1 MTGQPDP
8 ARAARLAKKYGL
20 RRSVEVLAPAG
31 DGEALRAAVFAGANA
46 VYLGLKQ
53 FSARRTAGNFD
64 AQQLKEAVAFC
75 HARDVRVHAAVNTT
89 AFSGELG
96 LLADTI
102 RMAAEAGVDALIV
115 QDLATAALARQMA
128 PGLALHGSTQLTVHT
143 LSGVRQLAEMGF
155 ERAILARELSL
166 AEIAAITKESPIEI
180 EVFVHG
186 ALCMSVS
193 GQCYMSAFLGGRSGN
208 RGECAGP
215 CRLPFAADGSGAA
228 HLSLKDLCAVGS
240 LPALAE
246 AGVASVKIEGR
257 LRGPEYVAAAVNACR
272 KSLAG
277 EAFDK
282 QQLQDVFSRS
292 GFTNGYIE
300 GKISGAMFGVR
311 TPGDAAA
318 SRAAM
323 PAIRELYRR
332 EAQRVP
338 VAFTVTVA
346 ENGCTLAAADGA
358 GRRAEVALA
367 GAMEP
372 ARADQ
377 RPAIKKA
384 LAKTGGTPF
393 YSESVDFEGEPGY
406 LPASAWNDARRAVLE
421 QLLALRSAPKA
432 WNCAPARLP
441 EARRHAL
448 DARQL
453 WARFEGPEQLPAPLP
468 GDLAG
473 VILPLL
479 RWREAPEA
487 LRAKTVLE
495 APRVMFG
502 GMEAATA
509 KALAEAKDAGFAGV
523 MIHNI
528 GHLPLAKGWELYG
541 GFGLNVANPLSAL
554 CWKDLGP
561 SALTVS
567 PETPFAEMEAI
578 EPGVPTWAI
587 VYGHLPLM
595 ITRACPLQ
603 NVTDCAHCDKQ
614 GLLTD
619 RKRRQFPV
627 RCGGGVR
634 QIYNPV
640 PLYMGDKL
648 KKLPADGALAWFTL
662 ETPAEAAR
670 VLAALEKGESWPE
683 EFTRGLYFKTPSAPG
698 AGKDETR

>member
-1 MTGQPDP
+1 MTGQPDSVQ
-8 ARAARLAKKYGL
+8 AARLAKKYGL

-143 LSGVRQLAEMGF
+143 LSGVRQLADMGF

-277 EAFDK
+277 EPFDK

-311 TPGDAAA
+311 TAEDTAA
-318 SRAAM
+318 SKAAM

-338 VAFTVTVA
+338 VAFTITVT
-346 ENGCTLAAADGA
+346 EDGCTLAAADGA
-358 GRRAEVALA
+358 GRRAEAPVT
-367 GAMEP
+367 GVMEP

-377 RPAIKKA
+377 RPAIEKA

-393 YSESVDFEGEPGY
+393 YSESVEFEGEPGY

-448 DARQL
+448 GARQL
-453 WARFEGPEQLPAPLP
+453 WARFEEPEQLPTPLP

-479 RWREAPEA
+479 RWREVPEA
-487 LRAKTVLE
+487 MRAKTVLE

-502 GMEAATA
+502 GMEAAAA
-509 KALAEAKDAGFAGV
+509 KTLAEAKEAGFAGV
-523 MIHNI
+523 MVHNI
-528 GHLPLAKGWELYG
+528 GHLPLAKGWKLYG

-554 CWKDLGP
+554 CWKDLGL

-567 PETPFAEMEAI
+567 PETPFAEMETI

-670 VLAALEKGESWPE
+670 VLAALEQGESWPE

>member
-8 ARAARLAKKYGL
+8 VQAARLAKKYGL

-102 RMAAEAGVDALIV
+102 RMAAGAGVDALIV
-115 QDLATAALARQMA
+115 QDLAAAALARQMA

-246 AGVASVKIEGR
+246 AGVTSVKIEGR

-311 TPGDAAA
+311 TAEDTAA
-318 SRAAM
+318 SKAAM

-372 ARADQ
+372 ARASQ
-377 RPAIKKA
+377 RPAIEKA

-432 WNCAPARLP
+432 WSCVPARLP

-448 DARQL
+448 GAKQL
-453 WARFEGPEQLPAPLP
+453 WARFEGPEQLPTPLP

-479 RWREAPEA
+479 RWREVPEA

-502 GMEAATA
+502 GMEAAA
-509 KALAEAKDAGFAGV
+509 KALAEAKDADFAGV
-523 MIHNI
+523 MVHNI
-528 GHLPLAKGWELYG
+528 GHLPLAKGWKLYG

-554 CWKDLGP
+554 CWKDLGLA
-561 SALTVS
+561 ALTVS

-578 EPGVPTWAI
+578 DPGVPTWAI

>member
-1 MTGQPDP
+1 MGNI
-8 ARAARLAKKYGL
+8 
-20 RRSVEVLAPAG
+20 EILAPAG
-31 DGEALRAAVFAGANA
+31 GPDSLVPAVRLGADA
-46 VYLGLKQ
+46 VYLGAKQ
-53 FSARRTAGNFD
+53 FSARGNAGNFD
-64 AQQLKEAVAFC
+64 REALKEAVEYC
-75 HARDVRVHAAVNTT
+75 HIRGVKLYLAVNTLMRDE
-89 AFSGELG
+89 ELSDAIE
-96 LLADTI
+96 LVEY
-102 RMAAEAGVDALIV
+102 AASLPVDALIV
-115 QDLATAALARQMA
+115 QDVGFASLVRSAA
-128 PGLALHGSTQLTVHT
+128 PGLRLHGSTQMSVHT
-143 LSGVRQLAEMGF
+143 PLGAQMLYDAGFSRVVLS
-155 ERAILARELSL
+155 RELSL
-166 AEIAAITKESPIEI
+166 AEIREIAASSPIEL

-277 EAFDK
+277 EPFDK

-311 TPGDAAA
+311 TPEDTAA
-318 SRAAM
+318 SKAAM

-346 ENGCTLAAADGA
+346 ESGCTLAAADGA
-358 GRRAEVALA
+358 GRRAEVSLA

-372 ARADQ
+372 ARASQ
-377 RPAIKKA
+377 RPAIEKA

-432 WNCAPARLP
+432 WDCAPARLP

-448 DARQL
+448 GAKQL

-479 RWREAPEA
+479 RWREVPEA

-502 GMEAATA
+502 GMEAAAA

-523 MIHNI
+523 MVHNI
-528 GHLPLAKGWELYG
+528 GHLPLAKGWKLYG

-554 CWKDLGP
+554 CWKDLGL

-578 EPGVPTWAI
+578 DPGVPTWAI

>member
-8 ARAARLAKKYGL
+8 VQAARLAKKYGL

-277 EAFDK
+277 EPFDK

-311 TPGDAAA
+311 TPEDTAA
-318 SRAAM
+318 SKAAM

-372 ARADQ
+372 ARASQ
-377 RPAIKKA
+377 RPAIEKA

-406 LPASAWNDARRAVLE
+406 LPASAWNDARRAALE

-441 EARRHAL
+441 AARRHAL
-448 DARQL
+448 GARQL
-453 WARFEGPEQLPAPLP
+453 WARFEGPEQLP

-473 VILPLL
+473 IILPLL
-479 RWREAPEA
+479 RWREVPEA

-502 GMEAATA
+502 GMETATA
-509 KALAEAKDAGFAGV
+509 KALAEAKEAGFAGV
-523 MIHNI
+523 MVHNI
-528 GHLPLAKGWELYG
+528 GHLPLAKGWKLYG

-554 CWKDLGP
+554 CLKDLGLA
-561 SALTVS
+561 ALTVS

>member
-1 MTGQPDP
+1 MSGQPEHG
-8 ARAARLAKKYGL
+8 RAACLTEKYGL
-20 RRSVEVLAPAG
+20 RRPVEVLAPAG
-31 DGEALRAAVFAGANA
+31 DGEALRAAVFAGADA

-64 AQQLKEAVAFC
+64 EQQLKEAVAFC

-96 LLADTI
+96 ALADTI
-102 RMAAEAGVDALIV
+102 RAAAGAGVDALIV

-128 PGLALHGSTQLTVHT
+128 PGLALHASTQLTVHT
-143 LSGVRQLAEMGF
+143 LSGVRQLAKMGF
-155 ERAILARELSL
+155 ARAILARELSL
-166 AEIAAITKESPIEI
+166 AEIAAIAKESPIET

-240 LPALAE
+240 LPALAA

-257 LRGPEYVAAAVNACR
+257 LRGPEYVAAAVDACR
-272 KSLAG
+272 RSLAG
-277 EAFDK
+277 EDFDR
-282 QQLQDVFSRS
+282 QLLQDVFSRS
-292 GFTNGYIE
+292 GFTNGYLE
-300 GKISGAMFGVR
+300 GRIDGSMFGVR
-311 TPGDAAA
+311 TPEDTAA
-318 SRAAM
+318 SKAAM
-323 PAIRELYRR
+323 PAIRQLYRR
-332 EAQRVP
+332 EALRVP
-338 VAFTVTVA
+338 VVFTVSV
-346 ENGCTLAAADGA
+346 NGADCTLAAADGA
-358 GRRAEVALA
+358 GRRAETPVA
-367 GAMEP
+367 GAMES

-377 RPAIKKA
+377 RPAIEKA
-384 LAKTGGTPF
+384 LCKTGGTPF
-393 YSESVDFEGEPGY
+393 YAGRVEFHGEPGY
-406 LPASAWNDARRAVLE
+406 LPASCWNDARRAVLE
-421 QLLALRSAPKA
+421 RLLAARSAPRPLA
-432 WNCAPARLP
+432 CAPARLP
-441 EARRHAL
+441 KARRHAPG
-448 DARQL
+448 AKQL
-453 WARFEGPEQLPAPLP
+453 WARFESPDQLPDALP
-468 GDLAG
+468 DALEGL
-473 VILPLL
+473 ILPLL
-479 RWREAPEA
+479 RWRQVPQR

-502 GMEAATA
+502 GVEGATA
-509 KALAEAKDAGFAGV
+509 AALAEAKEAGFAGA

-528 GHLPLAKGWELYG
+528 GQLPLAKGWKLCG

-554 CWKDLGP
+554 AWKDLGL

-567 PETPFAEMEAI
+567 PETPLAEMEAI
-578 EPGVPTWAI
+578 DPGVPTWAI

-603 NVTDCAHCDKQ
+603 NVTDCARCDKQ

-619 RKRRQFPV
+619 RKNRRFPV

-640 PLYMGDKL
+640 PLYMGDRL
-648 KKLPADGALAWFTL
+648 GEVPADAGLAWFTL
-662 ETPAEAAR
+662 ETPAAAAR
-670 VLAALEKGESWPE
+670 ALAALAAGEKWPE
-683 EFTRGLYFKTPSAPG
+683 EYTRGLYYKSARP
-698 AGKDETR
+698 AGRAP

>member
-1 MTGQPDP
+1 MNRI
-8 ARAARLAKKYGL
+8 AEKYGL
-20 RRSVEVLAPAG
+20 HRPMEILAPAG

-64 AQQLKEAVAFC
+64 EQQLKEAVAFC

-102 RMAAEAGVDALIV
+102 KMAAEAGVDALIV
-115 QDLATAALARQMA
+115 QDLAAAALARQIA
-128 PGLALHGSTQLTVHT
+128 PTLALHSSTQLTAHT
-143 LSGVRQLAEMGF
+143 LSGVRQLADMGF

-166 AEIAAITKESPIEI
+166 AEIAAIAKDSPIEV
-180 EVFVHG
+180 ETFVHG

-240 LPALAE
+240 LPALAD

-277 EAFDK
+277 EPFDR
-282 QQLQDVFSRS
+282 QLLQDVFSRS

-300 GKISGAMFGVR
+300 GRIDGTMFGVR
-311 TPGDAAA
+311 TAEDTAA
-318 SRAAM
+318 SKAVM

-338 VAFTVTVA
+338 VAFTVTVT

-358 GRRAEVALA
+358 GRRAEVPLA
-367 GAMEP
+367 GVMEP

-377 RPAIKKA
+377 RPAIEKA

-393 YSESVDFEGEPGY
+393 YSESVEFEGEPGY
-406 LPASAWNDARRAVLE
+406 LPASAWNDARRTALE

-432 WNCAPARLP
+432 RACTPARLP
-441 EARRHAL
+441 APRRHAL
-448 DARQL
+448 GAKEL
-453 WARFEGPEQLPAPLP
+453 WARFEGPEQLPQPLP
-468 GDLAG
+468 GGLAG
-473 VILPLL
+473 IILPLL
-479 RWREAPEA
+479 RWREVPEA

-509 KALAEAKDAGFAGV
+509 KALAEARDAGFAGV
-523 MIHNI
+523 MVHNV
-528 GHLPLAKGWELYG
+528 GHLPLAKGWKLYG
-541 GFGLNVANPLSAL
+541 GFGLNVANILSAL
-554 CWKDLGP
+554 CWKDLGLT
-561 SALTVS
+561 ALTVS
-567 PETPFAEMEAI
+567 PETPLAEMEAV

-587 VYGHLPLM
+587 VYGHMPLM

-603 NVTDCAHCDKQ
+603 NVTDCVHCDKH

-648 KKLPADGALAWFTL
+648 KKLPADAGIAWFTL
-662 ETPAEAAR
+662 ESPAEAAR
-670 VLAALEKGESWPE
+670 VLDALQKGAAWQG
-683 EFTRGLYFKTPSAPG
+683 EFTRGLYFKTPGIPG
-698 AGKDETR
+698 AGKEEA

>member
-1 MTGQPDP
+1 MTGQPGP

-46 VYLGLKQ
+46 VYLGLRQ

-240 LPALAE
+240 LPALAG

-277 EAFDK
+277 EPFDK

-311 TPGDAAA
+311 TAEDTAA
-318 SRAAM
+318 SKAAM

-358 GRRAEVALA
+358 GRRAEAALA

-377 RPAIKKA
+377 RPAIEKA

-393 YSESVDFEGEPGY
+393 YSESVGFEGEPGY

-448 DARQL
+448 GARQL

-473 VILPLL
+473 IILPLL
-479 RWREAPEA
+479 RWREVPEA

-502 GMEAATA
+502 GMEAAAA
-509 KALAEAKDAGFAGV
+509 KALAEAKDADFAGV
-523 MIHNI
+523 MVHNI
-528 GHLPLAKGWELYG
+528 GHLPLAKGWELCG

-554 CWKDLGP
+554 CWKDLGLA
-561 SALTVS
+561 ALTVS

-683 EFTRGLYFKTPSAPG
+683 EFTRGLYFKTPSVPG

>member
-8 ARAARLAKKYGL
+8 VQAARLAKKYGL

-96 LLADTI
+96 LLAGTI
-102 RMAAEAGVDALIV
+102 RMAAGAGVDALIV

-277 EAFDK
+277 EPFDK

-311 TPGDAAA
+311 TPEDTAA
-318 SRAAM
+318 SKAAM

-358 GRRAEVALA
+358 GRRAEAALA

-372 ARADQ
+372 ARASQ
-377 RPAIKKA
+377 RPAIEKA

-448 DARQL
+448 GARQL

-473 VILPLL
+473 VVLPLL
-479 RWREAPEA
+479 RWREVPEA

-509 KALAEAKDAGFAGV
+509 KALAEAKGAGFAGV
-523 MIHNI
+523 MVHNI
-528 GHLPLAKGWELYG
+528 GHLPLAKGWELCG

-554 CWKDLGP
+554 CWKDLGL

-567 PETPFAEMEAI
+567 PETPFSEMEVI

-603 NVTDCAHCDKQ
+603 NVTDCAHCNKQ

-698 AGKDETR
+698 AGKDEMR

>member
-1 MTGQPDP
+1 MTGHPDP
-8 ARAARLAKKYGL
+8 IQAAGLAKKYGL

-64 AQQLKEAVAFC
+64 EQQLKEAVAFC

-96 LLADTI
+96 LLAGTI
-102 RMAAEAGVDALIV
+102 ASAAAAGVDALIV

-246 AGVASVKIEGR
+246 AVVASVKIEGR

-292 GFTNGYIE
+292 GFTNSYID

-311 TPGDAAA
+311 TAEDTAA
-318 SRAAM
+318 SKAAM

-338 VAFTVTVA
+338 VAFTVTVT
-346 ENGCTLAAADGA
+346 ERGCTLVAADGA
-358 GRRAEVALA
+358 GRRAEVPVA

-377 RPAIKKA
+377 RPAVEKA

-393 YSESVDFEGEPGY
+393 YSENVDFEGEPGY

-432 WNCAPARLP
+432 WSCAPARLP
-441 EARRHAL
+441 APRRHAL
-448 DARQL
+448 GAKQL
-453 WARFEGPEQLPAPLP
+453 WARFEGPEQLPEPLP
-468 GDLAG
+468 ANLAG
-473 VILPLL
+473 IILPLL
-479 RWREAPEA
+479 RWREVPEG
-487 LRAKTVLE
+487 LRGKTVLE

-502 GMEAATA
+502 GMEAAAA
-509 KALAEAKDAGFAGV
+509 KALAEAKDAGFAGA

-528 GHLPLAKGWELYG
+528 GHLPLAKGWKLCG

-554 CWKDLGP
+554 CWKDLGLT
-561 SALTVS
+561 ALTVS

-578 EPGVPTWAI
+578 DPGVPTWAI

-603 NVTDCAHCDKQ
+603 NVTDCAHCDKE

-648 KKLPADGALAWFTL
+648 QKLPADAGLAWFTL
-662 ETPAEAAR
+662 ESPAEAAR
-670 VLAALEKGESWPE
+670 VLNALQKGAAWPE
-683 EFTRGLYFKTPSAPG
+683 EFTRGLYFKTPG
-698 AGKDETR
+698 AGKDETK

>member
-8 ARAARLAKKYGL
+8 VQAARLAKKYGL

-277 EAFDK
+277 EPFDK

-311 TPGDAAA
+311 TAEDTAA
-318 SRAAM
+318 SKAAM

-338 VAFTVTVA
+338 VAFTVIVA
-346 ENGCTLAAADGA
+346 ESGCTLAAADGA
-358 GRRAEVALA
+358 GRRAEAALA

-372 ARADQ
+372 ARASQ
-377 RPAIKKA
+377 RPAIEKA

-448 DARQL
+448 GARQL

-473 VILPLL
+473 VVLPLL

-509 KALAEAKDAGFAGV
+509 KALAEAKGAGFAGV
-523 MIHNI
+523 MVHNI
-528 GHLPLAKGWELYG
+528 GHLPLAKGWELCG

-554 CWKDLGP
+554 CWKDLGL

-567 PETPFAEMEAI
+567 PETPFSEMEVI

>member
-8 ARAARLAKKYGL
+8 VQAARLAKKYGL

-277 EAFDK
+277 EPFDK

-311 TPGDAAA
+311 TPEDTAA
-318 SRAAM
+318 SKAAM

-377 RPAIKKA
+377 RPAIEKA

-441 EARRHAL
+441 AARRHAL
-448 DARQL
+448 GAKQL

-473 VILPLL
+473 IILPLL
-479 RWREAPEA
+479 RWREVPEA

-502 GMEAATA
+502 GMEAAAA
-509 KALAEAKDAGFAGV
+509 KTLAEAKDADFAGV

-528 GHLPLAKGWELYG
+528 GHLPLAKGWKLYG
-541 GFGLNVANPLSAL
+541 GFDLNVANPLSAL
-554 CWKDLGP
+554 CWKDLGLA
-561 SALTVS
+561 ALTVS

-603 NVTDCAHCDKQ
+603 NVTDCARCDKQ

-619 RKRRQFPV
+619 RKNRRFPV

-640 PLYMGDKL
+640 PLYMGDRL
-648 KKLPADGALAWFTL
+648 GEVPADAGLAWFTL
-662 ETPAEAAR
+662 ETPAAAAR
-670 VLAALEKGESWPE
+670 ALAALAAGEKWPE
-683 EFTRGLYFKTPSAPG
+683 EYTRGLYYKSARP
-698 AGKDETR
+698 AGRAP

>member
-1 MTGQPDP
+1 MTGHPDP
-8 ARAARLAKKYGL
+8 IQAAGLAKKYGL

-64 AQQLKEAVAFC
+64 EQQLKEAVAFC

-96 LLADTI
+96 LLAGTI
-102 RMAAEAGVDALIV
+102 ASAAAAGVDALIV

-300 GKISGAMFGVR
+300 SKISGAMFGVR
-311 TPGDAAA
+311 TAEDTAA
-318 SRAAM
+318 SKAAM

-338 VAFTVTVA
+338 VAFTVTVT
-346 ENGCTLAAADGA
+346 ERGCTLAAADGA
-358 GRRAEVALA
+358 DRRAEVPVA

-377 RPAIKKA
+377 RPALEKA

-393 YSESVDFEGEPGY
+393 YSEHVDFEGEPGY

-432 WNCAPARLP
+432 WSCAPARLP
-441 EARRHAL
+441 APRRHAL
-448 DARQL
+448 GAKQL
-453 WARFEGPEQLPAPLP
+453 WARFEGPEQLPEPLS
-468 GDLAG
+468 GGLEG
-473 VILPLL
+473 IVLPLL
-479 RWREAPEA
+479 RWREVPEA

-495 APRVMFG
+495 APRVVFG

-509 KALAEAKDAGFAGV
+509 KALAEAKDAGFAGA

-528 GHLPLAKGWELYG
+528 GHLPLAKGWKLCG

-554 CWKDLGP
+554 CWKDLGLT
-561 SALTVS
+561 ALTVS

-578 EPGVPTWAI
+578 DPGVPTWAI

-603 NVTDCAHCDKQ
+603 NVTDCAHCDKE

-648 KKLPADGALAWFTL
+648 QKLPADAGLAWFTL
-662 ETPAEAAR
+662 ESPAEAAR
-670 VLAALEKGESWPE
+670 VLSALQKGAAWPE
-683 EFTRGLYFKTPSAPG
+683 EFTRGLYFKTPG

>member
-8 ARAARLAKKYGL
+8 VQAARLAKKYGL

-46 VYLGLKQ
+46 VYLGLRQ

-311 TPGDAAA
+311 TPEDTAA
-318 SRAAM
+318 SKAAM

-358 GRRAEVALA
+358 GRRAEAALA

-372 ARADQ
+372 ARASQ
-377 RPAIKKA
+377 RPAIEKA

-448 DARQL
+448 GARQL
-453 WARFEGPEQLPAPLP
+453 WARFEEPEQLPAPLP

-473 VILPLL
+473 IILPLL
-479 RWREAPEA
+479 RWREVPEA

-502 GMEAATA
+502 GMEAAAA

-523 MIHNI
+523 MVHNI
-528 GHLPLAKGWELYG
+528 GHLPLAKGWKLYG

-554 CWKDLGP
+554 CWKDLGL

-595 ITRACPLQ
+595 VTRACPLQ

>member
-8 ARAARLAKKYGL
+8 VQAPRLAKKYGL

-277 EAFDK
+277 KPFDK

-311 TPGDAAA
+311 TPEDTAA
-318 SRAAM
+318 SKAAM

-377 RPAIKKA
+377 RPAIEKA

-441 EARRHAL
+441 AARRHAL
-448 DARQL
+448 GAKQL

-479 RWREAPEA
+479 RWREVPEA

-502 GMEAATA
+502 GMEAAA
-509 KALAEAKDAGFAGV
+509 KALAEAKEAGFAGV
-523 MIHNI
+523 MVHNI
-528 GHLPLAKGWELYG
+528 GHLPLAKGWKLYG

-554 CWKDLGP
+554 CWKDLGL

-627 RCGGGVR
+627 RCGRGVR

>member
-8 ARAARLAKKYGL
+8 VQAARLAKKYGL

-277 EAFDK
+277 EAVDK

-311 TPGDAAA
+311 TPEDTAA

-358 GRRAEVALA
+358 GRRAEAALA

-372 ARADQ
+372 ARASQ
-377 RPAIKKA
+377 RPAIEKA

-441 EARRHAL
+441 AARRHAL
-448 DARQL
+448 GAKQL

-473 VILPLL
+473 TILPLL
-479 RWREAPEA
+479 RWREVPEA

-502 GMEAATA
+502 GMEAAAA

-523 MIHNI
+523 MVHNI
-528 GHLPLAKGWELYG
+528 GHLPLAKGWKLYG

-554 CWKDLGP
+554 CWKDLGL

>member
-1 MTGQPDP
+1 MTGQPGP
-8 ARAARLAKKYGL
+8 VQAARLAKKYGL

-277 EAFDK
+277 EPFDK

-311 TPGDAAA
+311 TPEDTAA
-318 SRAAM
+318 SKAAM

-338 VAFTVTVA
+338 VALTVTVA
-346 ENGCTLAAADGA
+346 ESGCTLAAADGSC
-358 GRRAEVALA
+358 RRAEVSLA

-377 RPAIKKA
+377 RPAIEKA

-393 YSESVDFEGEPGY
+393 YSESVGFEGEPGY

-441 EARRHAL
+441 AARRHAL
-448 DARQL
+448 GAKQL

-479 RWREAPEA
+479 RWREVPEA

-502 GMEAATA
+502 GMEAAAA

-523 MIHNI
+523 MVHNI
-528 GHLPLAKGWELYG
+528 GHLPLAKGWKLCG

-554 CWKDLGP
+554 CWKDLGLA
-561 SALTVS
+561 ALTVS

>member
-1 MTGQPDP
+1 MSRMAQ
-8 ARAARLAKKYGL
+8 KYGL
-20 RRSVEVLAPAG
+20 RRPVEVLAPAG
-31 DGEALRAAVFAGANA
+31 DGEALRAAVFAGADA
-46 VYLGLKQ
+46 VYLGLRQ

-64 AQQLKEAVAFC
+64 EQQLKEAVAFC

-89 AFSGELG
+89 AFYVELCR
-96 LLADTI
+96 LADTV
-102 RMAAEAGVDALIV
+102 RMGAGAGVDALIV
-115 QDLATAALARQMA
+115 QDLATAALARQIA

-166 AEIAAITKESPIEI
+166 SEIAAITGESPIEI

-300 GKISGAMFGVR
+300 GKISGEMFGVR
-311 TPGDAAA
+311 TAGDAAA

-332 EAQRVP
+332 EAPRVP
-338 VAFTVTVA
+338 VRFSVRVDGG
-346 ENGCTLAAADGA
+346 GCTLPAPAGA
-358 GRRAEVALA
+358 GRRAEAAVA
-367 GAMEP
+367 GVMEP

-377 RPAIKKA
+377 RPAVEKA
-384 LAKTGGTPF
+384 LGRTGGTPF
-393 YSESVDFEGEPGY
+393 FAEAVEFSGEPGY

-421 QLLALRSAPKA
+421 RLLALRGAPGPRP
-432 WNCAPARLP
+432 CAPARLP
-441 EARRHAL
+441 EARRHAPG
-448 DARQL
+448 AKRL
-453 WARFEGPEQLPAPLP
+453 WARFEGPEQLPEPLP
-468 GDLAG
+468 WGLEG
-473 VILPLL
+473 IILPLL
-479 RWREAPEA
+479 RWREAPQA
-487 LRAKTVLE
+487 LRARTVLE

-509 KALAEAKDAGFAGV
+509 KALTEAKDAGFAGV

-528 GHLPLAKGWELYG
+528 GHLPMAKGWKLCG

-554 CWKDLGP
+554 CWKDLGLT
-561 SALTVS
+561 ALTVS

-587 VYGHLPLM
+587 VWGHLPLM

-603 NVTDCAHCDKQ
+603 NVTDCARCDKQ

-648 KKLPADGALAWFTL
+648 QKLPADAGLAWFTL
-662 ETPAEAAR
+662 ESPAEAAR
-670 VLAALEKGESWPE
+670 VLDALQKGAAWPG
-683 EFTRGLYFKTPSAPG
+683 EFTRGLYFKTPG
-698 AGKDETR
+698 AGKEETR

>member
-8 ARAARLAKKYGL
+8 VQAARLAKKYGL

-240 LPALAE
+240 LSALAE

-277 EAFDK
+277 EPFDK

-311 TPGDAAA
+311 TPEDTAA
-318 SRAAM
+318 SKAAM

-377 RPAIKKA
+377 RPAIEKA

-441 EARRHAL
+441 AARRHAL
-448 DARQL
+448 GAKQL
-453 WARFEGPEQLPAPLP
+453 WARFESPEQLPAPLP

-479 RWREAPEA
+479 RWREVPEA

-523 MIHNI
+523 MVHNI
-528 GHLPLAKGWELYG
+528 GHLPLAKGWKLYG

-554 CWKDLGP
+554 CWKDLGL

>member
-1 MTGQPDP
+1 M
-8 ARAARLAKKYGL
+8 
-20 RRSVEVLAPAG
+20 
-31 DGEALRAAVFAGANA
+31 
-46 VYLGLKQ
+46 
-53 FSARRTAGNFD
+53 
-64 AQQLKEAVAFC
+64 
-75 HARDVRVHAAVNTT
+75 
-89 AFSGELG
+89 
-96 LLADTI
+96 
-102 RMAAEAGVDALIV
+102 
-115 QDLATAALARQMA
+115 
-128 PGLALHGSTQLTVHT
+128 
-143 LSGVRQLAEMGF
+143 
-155 ERAILARELSL
+155 
-166 AEIAAITKESPIEI
+166 
-180 EVFVHG
+180 
-186 ALCMSVS
+186 
-193 GQCYMSAFLGGRSGN
+193 
-208 RGECAGP
+208 
-215 CRLPFAADGSGAA
+215 
-228 HLSLKDLCAVGS
+228 GS

-300 GKISGAMFGVR
+300 SKISGAMFGVR
-311 TPGDAAA
+311 TAEDTAA
-318 SRAAM
+318 SKAAM

-338 VAFTVTVA
+338 VAFTVTVT
-346 ENGCTLAAADGA
+346 ERGCTLAAADGA
-358 GRRAEVALA
+358 DRRAEVPVA

-377 RPAIKKA
+377 RPAVEKA

-393 YSESVDFEGEPGY
+393 YSERVDFEDEPGY

-432 WNCAPARLP
+432 WSCAPARLP
-441 EARRHAL
+441 APRRHAL
-448 DARQL
+448 GAKQL
-453 WARFEGPEQLPAPLP
+453 WARFEGPEQLPEPLS
-468 GDLAG
+468 GGLEG
-473 VILPLL
+473 IVLPLL
-479 RWREAPEA
+479 RWREVPEA

-495 APRVMFG
+495 APRVVFG

-509 KALAEAKDAGFAGV
+509 KALAEAKDAGFAGA

-528 GHLPLAKGWELYG
+528 GHLPLAKGWKLYG

-554 CWKDLGP
+554 CWKDLGLT
-561 SALTVS
+561 ALTVS

-578 EPGVPTWAI
+578 DPGVPTWAI

-603 NVTDCAHCDKQ
+603 NVTDCAHCDKE

-648 KKLPADGALAWFTL
+648 QKLPADAGLAWFTL
-662 ETPAEAAR
+662 ESPAEAAR
-670 VLAALEKGESWPE
+670 VLSALQKGAAWPE
-683 EFTRGLYFKTPSAPG
+683 EFTRGLYFKTPG

>member
-1 MTGQPDP
+1 M
-8 ARAARLAKKYGL
+8 
-20 RRSVEVLAPAG
+20 
-31 DGEALRAAVFAGANA
+31 
-46 VYLGLKQ
+46 
-53 FSARRTAGNFD
+53 
-64 AQQLKEAVAFC
+64 
-75 HARDVRVHAAVNTT
+75 
-89 AFSGELG
+89 
-96 LLADTI
+96 
-102 RMAAEAGVDALIV
+102 
-115 QDLATAALARQMA
+115 
-128 PGLALHGSTQLTVHT
+128 
-143 LSGVRQLAEMGF
+143 
-155 ERAILARELSL
+155 
-166 AEIAAITKESPIEI
+166 
-180 EVFVHG
+180 
-186 ALCMSVS
+186 
-193 GQCYMSAFLGGRSGN
+193 
-208 RGECAGP
+208 
-215 CRLPFAADGSGAA
+215 
-228 HLSLKDLCAVGS
+228 
-240 LPALAE
+240 
-246 AGVASVKIEGR
+246 
-257 LRGPEYVAAAVNACR
+257 
-272 KSLAG
+272 
-277 EAFDK
+277 
-282 QQLQDVFSRS
+282 FSRS

-311 TPGDAAA
+311 TPEDTAA
-318 SRAAM
+318 SKAAM

-346 ENGCTLAAADGA
+346 GTGCTLAAADGA
-358 GRRAEVALA
+358 GRRAEAALA

-377 RPAIKKA
+377 RPAIEKA

-393 YSESVDFEGEPGY
+393 YAESVDFEGEPGY

-421 QLLALRSAPKA
+421 QLLALRSAPKV

-448 DARQL
+448 GAKQL

-473 VILPLL
+473 IILPLL
-479 RWREAPEA
+479 RWREVPEA

-502 GMEAATA
+502 GMEAAAA

-523 MIHNI
+523 MVHNI
-528 GHLPLAKGWELYG
+528 GHLPLAKGWKLYG

-554 CWKDLGP
+554 CWKDLGL

-567 PETPFAEMEAI
+567 PETPFAEMEAV

-670 VLAALEKGESWPE
+670 VLAALERGESWPE

>member
-8 ARAARLAKKYGL
+8 IQAAGLAKKYGL
-20 RRSVEVLAPAG
+20 RRAVEVLAPAG

-64 AQQLKEAVAFC
+64 SQQLKEAVAFC
-75 HARDVRVHAAVNTT
+75 HARNVRVHAAVNTT

-96 LLADTI
+96 MLADTI

-115 QDLATAALARQMA
+115 QDLASAALARQMA
-128 PGLALHGSTQLTVHT
+128 PGLALHASTQLTVHT

-277 EAFDK
+277 EEFDK

-311 TPGDAAA
+311 TPEDTAA
-318 SRAAM
+318 SKAAM

-338 VAFTVTVA
+338 VAFTVAVT
-346 ENGCTLAAADGA
+346 EHGCTLAAADST
-358 GRRAEVALA
+358 GRRAEAPLA

-372 ARADQ
+372 ARASQ
-377 RPAIKKA
+377 RPAIEKA

-393 YSESVDFEGEPGY
+393 YSESVEFEGEPGY

-441 EARRHAL
+441 APRRHAL
-448 DARQL
+448 GAKQL
-453 WARFEGPEQLPAPLP
+453 WARFEGPEQLPEPLSSN
-468 GDLAG
+468 LAG

-479 RWREAPEA
+479 RWREVPQA
-487 LRAKTVLE
+487 LRARTVLE

-509 KALAEAKDAGFAGV
+509 KALTEAKDGGFAGV
-523 MIHNI
+523 MVHNI
-528 GHLPLAKGWELYG
+528 GHLPLAKGWKLYG

-554 CWKDLGP
+554 CWKDLGL

-567 PETPFAEMEAI
+567 PETPLAEMEAVD
-578 EPGVPTWAI
+578 PGVPTWAI

-603 NVTDCAHCDKQ
+603 NVTDCARCDKE

-648 KKLPADGALAWFTL
+648 QKLPADAGLAWFTL
-662 ETPAEAAR
+662 ESPAEAAR
-670 VLAALEKGESWPE
+670 VLTALEKGESWPG

-698 AGKDETR
+698 AGKEERK

>member
-1 MTGQPDP
+1 MTGHPDP
-8 ARAARLAKKYGL
+8 IQAAGLAKKYGL

-64 AQQLKEAVAFC
+64 EQQLKEAVAFC

-96 LLADTI
+96 LLAGTI
-102 RMAAEAGVDALIV
+102 ASAAAAGVDALIV

-300 GKISGAMFGVR
+300 SKISGAMFGVR
-311 TPGDAAA
+311 TAEDTAA
-318 SRAAM
+318 SKAAM

-338 VAFTVTVA
+338 VAFTVTVT
-346 ENGCTLAAADGA
+346 ERGCTLAAADGA
-358 GRRAEVALA
+358 GRRAEVPVA

-377 RPAIKKA
+377 RPAVEKA

-393 YSESVDFEGEPGY
+393 YSERVDFEDEPGY

-432 WNCAPARLP
+432 WSCAPARLP
-441 EARRHAL
+441 APRRHAL
-448 DARQL
+448 GAKQL
-453 WARFEGPEQLPAPLP
+453 WARFEGPEQLPEPLS
-468 GDLAG
+468 GGLEG
-473 VILPLL
+473 IVLPLL
-479 RWREAPEA
+479 RWREVPEA

-528 GHLPLAKGWELYG
+528 GHLPLAKGWTLCG

-554 CWKDLGP
+554 CWKDLGLT
-561 SALTVS
+561 ALTVS

-578 EPGVPTWAI
+578 DPGVPTWAI

-603 NVTDCAHCDKQ
+603 NVTDCAHCDKE

-648 KKLPADGALAWFTL
+648 QKLPADVGLAWFTL
-662 ETPAEAAR
+662 ESPAEAAR
-670 VLAALEKGESWPE
+670 VLSALQKGAAWPE
-683 EFTRGLYFKTPSAPG
+683 EFTRGLYFKTPG

>member
-1 MTGQPDP
+1 MSQT
-8 ARAARLAKKYGL
+8 AEKYGL
-20 RRSVEVLAPAG
+20 RPSVEVLAPAG

-64 AQQLKEAVAFC
+64 EQQLKEAVAFC

-115 QDLATAALARQMA
+115 QDLASAALARQMA
-128 PGLALHGSTQLTVHT
+128 PGLALHASTQLTVHT
-143 LSGVRQLAEMGF
+143 LAGVRQLAAMGF

-166 AEIAAITKESPIEI
+166 GEIAAITKESPIQI

-240 LPALAE
+240 LPALAA

-292 GFTNGYIE
+292 GFTNGYLE
-300 GKISGAMFGVR
+300 GKISGDMFGVR
-311 TPGDAAA
+311 TAEDTAA
-318 SRAAM
+318 SKAAM

-332 EAQRVP
+332 EAARVP
-338 VAFTVTVA
+338 VAFTVA
-346 ENGCTLAAADGA
+346 ASEAGCTLAAADGA
-358 GRRAEVALA
+358 GRQAEVALA
-367 GAMEP
+367 GTMEP

-377 RPAIKKA
+377 RPAIEKA

-393 YSESVDFEGEPGY
+393 YAGSVEFEGEPGY

-441 EARRHAL
+441 AERWHAL
-448 DARQL
+448 GAKQL
-453 WARFEGPEQLPAPLP
+453 WARFEGPEQLPDTLP
-468 GDLAG
+468 ANLTG

-487 LRAKTVLE
+487 LRAQTVLE

-502 GMEAATA
+502 AVEAATA
-509 KALAEAKDAGFAGV
+509 KALAEAKNGGFAGV
-523 MIHNI
+523 MVHNI
-528 GHLPLAKGWELYG
+528 GHLPLAKGWRLYG

-554 CWKDLGP
+554 CWKDLGLA
-561 SALTVS
+561 ALTLS
-567 PETPFAEMEAI
+567 PETPLAEMEAI
-578 EPGVPTWAI
+578 EPGLPTWAI
-587 VYGHLPLM
+587 VWGHLPLM

-603 NVTDCAHCDKQ
+603 NVTDCARCGKQ

-648 KKLPADGALAWFTL
+648 QKMPVDGALAWFTL
-662 ETPAEAAR
+662 ESPAEAAR
-670 VLAALEKGESWPE
+670 VLDALQKGAAWPG

>member
-1 MTGQPDP
+1 MNRI
-8 ARAARLAKKYGL
+8 AEKYGL
-20 RRSVEVLAPAG
+20 HRPMEILAPAG

-64 AQQLKEAVAFC
+64 EQQLKEAVAFC
-75 HARDVRVHAAVNTT
+75 HARNVRVHAAVNTT

-96 LLADTI
+96 PMAQTI
-102 RMAAEAGVDALIV
+102 ASAAAAGVDVLIV
-115 QDLATAALARQMA
+115 QDLAAAALARQIA
-128 PGLALHGSTQLTVHT
+128 PTLALHSSTQLTAHT
-143 LSGVRQLAEMGF
+143 LSGVRQLADMGF

-166 AEIAAITKESPIEI
+166 AEIAAIAKDSPIEV
-180 EVFVHG
+180 ETFVHG

-240 LPALAE
+240 LPALAA

-277 EAFDK
+277 EPFDR
-282 QQLQDVFSRS
+282 QLLQDVFSRS

-300 GKISGAMFGVR
+300 GRIDGTMFGVR
-311 TPGDAAA
+311 TAEDTAA
-318 SRAAM
+318 SKAAM

-338 VAFTVTVA
+338 VAFTVTVT

-358 GRRAEVALA
+358 GRRAEVPLA
-367 GAMEP
+367 GVMEP

-377 RPAIKKA
+377 RPAIEKA

-393 YSESVDFEGEPGY
+393 YSERVEFEGEPGY
-406 LPASAWNDARRAVLE
+406 LPASAWNDARRTALE

-432 WNCAPARLP
+432 RACAPARLP
-441 EARRHAL
+441 APRRHAL
-448 DARQL
+448 GAKEL
-453 WARFEGPEQLPAPLP
+453 WARFEGPEQLPQPLP
-468 GDLAG
+468 GGLAG
-473 VILPLL
+473 IILPLL
-479 RWREAPEA
+479 RWREVPEA

-509 KALAEAKDAGFAGV
+509 KALAEARDAGFAGV
-523 MIHNI
+523 MVHNV
-528 GHLPLAKGWELYG
+528 GHLPLAKGWKLYG
-541 GFGLNVANPLSAL
+541 GFGLNVANILSAL
-554 CWKDLGP
+554 CWKDLGLTV
-561 SALTVS
+561 LTVS
-567 PETPFAEMEAI
+567 PETPLAEMEAV

-587 VYGHLPLM
+587 VYGHMPLM

-603 NVTDCAHCDKQ
+603 NVTDCAHCDKE

-648 KKLPADGALAWFTL
+648 KKLPADAGIAWFTL
-662 ETPAEAAR
+662 ESPAEAAR
-670 VLAALEKGESWPE
+670 VLDALQKGAAWQG
-683 EFTRGLYFKTPSAPG
+683 EFTRGLYFKTPGIPG
-698 AGKDETR
+698 AGKEEA

>member
-1 MTGQPDP
+1 MNRI
-8 ARAARLAKKYGL
+8 AEKYGL
-20 RRSVEVLAPAG
+20 HRPMEILAPAG

-64 AQQLKEAVAFC
+64 EQQLKEAVAFC
-75 HARDVRVHAAVNTT
+75 HARNVRVHAAVNTT

-96 LLADTI
+96 PMAQTI
-102 RMAAEAGVDALIV
+102 ASAAAAGVDVLIV
-115 QDLATAALARQMA
+115 QDLAAAALARQIA
-128 PGLALHGSTQLTVHT
+128 PTLALHSSTQLTAHT
-143 LSGVRQLAEMGF
+143 LSGVRQLADMGF

-166 AEIAAITKESPIEI
+166 AEIAAIAKDSPIEV
-180 EVFVHG
+180 ETFVHG

-240 LPALAE
+240 LPALAD

-277 EAFDK
+277 EPFDR
-282 QQLQDVFSRS
+282 QLLQDVFSRS

-300 GKISGAMFGVR
+300 GRIDGTMFGVR
-311 TPGDAAA
+311 TAEDTAA
-318 SRAAM
+318 SKAAM

-338 VAFTVTVA
+338 VAFTVTVT

-358 GRRAEVALA
+358 GRRAEVPLA
-367 GAMEP
+367 GVMEP

-377 RPAIKKA
+377 RPAIEKA

-393 YSESVDFEGEPGY
+393 YSESVEFEGEPGY
-406 LPASAWNDARRAVLE
+406 LPASAWNDARRTALE

-432 WNCAPARLP
+432 RACAPARLP
-441 EARRHAL
+441 APRRHAL
-448 DARQL
+448 GAKEL
-453 WARFEGPEQLPAPLP
+453 WARFEGPEQLPQPLP
-468 GDLAG
+468 GGLAG
-473 VILPLL
+473 IILPLL
-479 RWREAPEA
+479 RWREVPEA

-509 KALAEAKDAGFAGV
+509 KALAEARDAGFAGV
-523 MIHNI
+523 MVHNV
-528 GHLPLAKGWELYG
+528 GHLPLAKGWKLYG
-541 GFGLNVANPLSAL
+541 GFGLNVANILSAL
-554 CWKDLGP
+554 CWKDLGLT
-561 SALTVS
+561 ALTVS
-567 PETPFAEMEAI
+567 PETPLAEMEAV

-587 VYGHLPLM
+587 VYGHMPLM

-603 NVTDCAHCDKQ
+603 NVTDCAHCDKH

-648 KKLPADGALAWFTL
+648 KKLPADAGIAWFTL
-662 ETPAEAAR
+662 ESPAEAAR
-670 VLAALEKGESWPE
+670 VLDALQKGAAWQG
-683 EFTRGLYFKTPSAPG
+683 EFTRGLYFKTPGIPG
-698 AGKDETR
+698 AGKEEA

>member
-8 ARAARLAKKYGL
+8 IQAAGLAKKYGL

-31 DGEALRAAVFAGANA
+31 GDEALRAAVFAGANA
-46 VYLGLKQ
+46 VYLGLRQ
-53 FSARRTAGNFD
+53 FSARRGAGNFD
-64 AQQLKEAVAFC
+64 PLQLKEAVAFC

-89 AFSGELG
+89 AFSGELP
-96 LLADTI
+96 LLADTV
-102 RMAAEAGVDALIV
+102 AAAAAAGVDALIV

-143 LSGVRQLAEMGF
+143 LSGVRQLAAMGF

-166 AEIAAITKESPIEI
+166 AEIAAIAKASPIEI

-240 LPALAE
+240 LPALAA

-257 LRGPEYVAAAVNACR
+257 LRGPEYVAAAVDACR

-277 EAFDK
+277 EGFDR
-282 QQLQDVFSRS
+282 QRLQDVFSRS

-300 GKISGAMFGVR
+300 GRIDGSMFGVR
-311 TPGDAAA
+311 TAADAAA
-318 SRAAM
+318 SKAAM

-338 VAFTVTVA
+338 VRFVVTA
-346 ENGCTLAAADGA
+346 GEGGCTLAALDAA
-358 GRRAEVALA
+358 GRRAGAPVA

-372 ARADQ
+372 ARSDQ
-377 RPAIKKA
+377 RPAIEKA
-384 LAKTGGTPF
+384 LSKTGGTPF
-393 YSESVDFEGEPGY
+393 FAETVEFEGQPGY
-406 LPASAWNDARRAVLE
+406 LPAAAWNDARRAVLE
-421 QLLALRSAPKA
+421 ELLALRSVPRPVPCAAP
-432 WNCAPARLP
+432 RLP
-441 EARRHAL
+441 APRRHAVGTK
-448 DARQL
+448 AL
-453 WARFEGPEQLPAPLP
+453 WARFEGPEQLPETLP
-468 GDLAG
+468 ENLAG
-473 VILPLL
+473 LILPLL
-479 RWREAPEA
+479 RWRQAPQA

-502 GMEAATA
+502 GMEAAA
-509 KALAEAKDAGFAGV
+509 GKALAEAKDAGFAGV
-523 MIHNI
+523 MVHNI
-528 GHLPLAKGWELYG
+528 GHLPLAEGWKFYG

-554 CWKDLGP
+554 CWKDLGLT
-561 SALTVS
+561 ALTLS
-567 PETPFAEMEAI
+567 PEAPFSELEAV

-603 NVTDCAHCDKQ
+603 NVTDCAHCDKH

-619 RKRRQFPV
+619 RKHRQFPV

-640 PLYMGDKL
+640 PLYLGDKL
-648 KKLPADGALAWFTL
+648 AKVPADAALAWFTL
-662 ETPAEAAR
+662 ERPEEAAR
-670 VLAALEKGESWPE
+670 VLAALEKGAGWPE
-683 EFTRGLYFKTPSAPG
+683 EFTRGLYFKNPR
-698 AGKDETR
+698 AGDSQ